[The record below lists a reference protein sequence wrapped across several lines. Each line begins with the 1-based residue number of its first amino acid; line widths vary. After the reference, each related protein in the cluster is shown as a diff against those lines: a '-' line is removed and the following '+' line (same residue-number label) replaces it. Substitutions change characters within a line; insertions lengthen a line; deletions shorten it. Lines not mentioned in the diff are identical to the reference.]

1 MTGQPERQPVN
12 AKASSPS
19 GFGLSLKGRALRY
32 LAAREHSRMELER
45 KLKPHAESAEQLAQV
60 LDDLA
65 AKDFISEA
73 RVVESVINRRSA
85 KFGAARVKHELLGKG
100 LDAELVLEAMNGLKA
115 TEVERAREIWRRK
128 FDGPASDAAGRAK
141 QMRFL
146 AARGFSGDTIRKVV
160 SSVEED

>member
-1 MTGQPERQPVN
+1 
-12 AKASSPS
+12 
-19 GFGLSLKGRALRY
+19 
-32 LAAREHSRMELER
+32 
-45 KLKPHAESAEQLAQV
+45 V
-60 LDDLA
+60 LQA
-65 AKDFISEA
+65 IE
-73 RVVESVINRRSA
+73 
-85 KFGAARVKHELLGKG
+85 
-100 LDAELVLEAMNGLKA
+100 GLKT